1 MSLLESINSPADL
14 KRLPRA
20 KLPEL
25 AAEIRQLI
33 LKVVSQTGGH
43 LAPSLGA
50 VDLAIA
56 IHYVFDVPRDRLI
69 WDVGHQAYAHKI
81 LTGRRDAFKTLRQHG
96 GLSGFTRRSESP
108 FDAFTT
114 GHSSTSIS
122 AAYGMATLVLANHGT
137 GARYVG
143 HVEDVFVS
151 RDFRRQGIGESLMR
165 ALIAEAKRRDVI
177 SLWLTSNPRRI
188 PAHRLYEKL
197 GFARLAKPD
206 EDRDHATN
214 LYMLSLRPI

>member
-1 MSLLESINSPADL
+1 MAEQPKKPLDTNIISNDGKLLYCPCQAKPW
-14 KRLPRA
+14 KRR
-20 KLPEL
+20 L
-25 AAEIRQLI
+25 ATLYAEFRTED
-33 LKVVSQTGGH
+33 SREP
-43 LAPSLGA
+43 PS
-50 VDLAIA
+50 DI
-56 IHYVFDVPRDRLI
+56 I
-69 WDVGHQAYAHKI
+69 
-81 LTGRRDAFKTLRQHG
+81 
-96 GLSGFTRRSESP
+96 P
-108 FDAFTT
+108 FDNERIIRFLVGNGSRSLEDAGF
-114 GHSSTSIS
+114 

-214 LYMLSLRPI
+214 FYMLSLRPI